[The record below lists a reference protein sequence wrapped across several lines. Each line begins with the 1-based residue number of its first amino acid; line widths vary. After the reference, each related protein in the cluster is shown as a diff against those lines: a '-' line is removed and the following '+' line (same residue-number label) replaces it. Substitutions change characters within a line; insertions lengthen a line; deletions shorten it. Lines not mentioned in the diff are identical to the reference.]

1 MPPAA
6 QPDAQPDAMSASA
19 APAVI
24 RREDYSPPA
33 WRVPDVALR
42 FELAPERTLVHAT
55 LSVERAADGPLVL
68 DCETLELLAVAV
80 DGAAVPAR
88 IADGKLAL
96 DIAGDRA
103 TVTTTVAISPAA
115 NTKLMGLYASG
126 GILCTQCEAEGFR
139 RITPFPDRP
148 DVLSRYRVR
157 LEADKAAFP
166 VLLSN
171 GNPGAAGDLGGG
183 RHFAEWDDPFPKPCY
198 LFAVVAGDLAPF
210 RDSFT
215 TTSGRRV
222 DLAIWVREPDLPRCA
237 HAMAALKS
245 SMRWDE
251 EQYGREYD
259 LDVFNIV
266 AVADFNFGAM
276 ENKGLNI
283 FNSKYILADAET
295 ATDADFDAVA
305 AVVAHEYFHNW
316 TGNRVTCRDWFQLS
330 LKEGLTVYRDQEFS
344 ADTGSRAVKRIEDV
358 RVLRAAQFP
367 EDAGPLAHPVRPDSY
382 IEISNFYTAT
392 VYNKGAEVIRMMAAL
407 IGPEAYRRGC
417 DLYFERHDG
426 QAVTVEDWVRAH
438 EAASGRDLAQFR
450 RWYANAGT
458 PKVTLA
464 VAHAGDTATLT
475 LTQSVPDTP
484 GQTAKPP
491 MHMPIRLKLFDAD
504 SGAALGDER
513 LVELTEA
520 TTVLRIDGVARPPL
534 VSINR
539 GFTAPVVVEGA
550 ETRAALARLAAC
562 DDDPFARFEAMQ
574 RLGLDVLTA
583 AAGGADPA
591 DPALVE
597 AVGATLASGLDPA
610 FIAEAVLLPTESFVG
625 DRMALVDP
633 AAIHRGREGARR
645 ALLDAHRDAWWRVY
659 RSNSDNRY
667 EATGPAKARRRLK
680 NVALA
685 YLCADDGADA
695 IAAAAAQFDAAD
707 NMTDRIAAL
716 GVLVNSARPARE
728 AALAAFHR
736 KFAGDA
742 LVIDKWFTAQAL
754 STRADALQQALALRD
769 HPDFTRNNP
778 NRLRALVG
786 AFGVNQ
792 ARLHDPAGAGYR
804 FIADEVL
811 AVDAINPQSA
821 ARIVQPLTRWRRFA
835 APQAGLMKAE
845 LERLAAHPGLSRDV
859 FEVVS
864 KGLA

>member
-1 MPPAA
+1 M
-6 QPDAQPDAMSASA
+6 PDAMTA
-19 APAVI
+19 AVQPPVI
-24 RREDYSPPA
+24 RREDYAPPA
-33 WRVPDVALR
+33 WLVPDVSLR
-42 FELAPERTLVHAT
+42 FELAAERTLVHAT
-55 LSVERAADGPLVL
+55 LNVTRNGMHVEPLRLDG
-68 DCETLELLAVAV
+68 DELELLALAV
-80 DGAAVPAR
+80 DGVSVAPTYEGGRLVVA
-88 IADGKLAL
+88 
-96 DIAGDRA
+96 IAGDRA

-139 RITPFPDRP
+139 RITFFPDRP

-157 LEADKAAFP
+157 LEADATTFP

-171 GNPGAAGDLGGG
+171 GNKVSVGDLGGG

-198 LFAVVAGDLAPF
+198 LFAVVAGDLAAF

-215 TTSGRRV
+215 TMSGRTV
-222 DLAIWVREPDLPRCA
+222 DLGIWVRESDLSRCA
-237 HAMAALKS
+237 HAMAALKA

-251 EQYGREYD
+251 EHYGREYD

-266 AVADFNFGAM
+266 AVSDFNFGAM

-407 IGPEAYRRGC
+407 IGPEAYRKGC
-417 DLYFERHDG
+417 DFYFERHDG
-426 QAVTVEDWVRAH
+426 QAVTVEDWVCAH
-438 EAASGRDLAQFR
+438 EHASGRDLGQFR
-450 RWYANAGT
+450 RWYSQAGT
-458 PKVTLA
+458 PKVRLA

-475 LTQSVPDTP
+475 LMQSVPDTP
-484 GQTAKPP
+484 GQSGKAP
-491 MHMPIRLKLFDAD
+491 MHLPLRLKLFDPAT
-504 SGAALGDER
+504 GAALTGER
-513 LVELTEA
+513 LVELREAKTE
-520 TTVLRIDGVARPPL
+520 LRIDGVPRPPL

-539 GFTAPVVVEGA
+539 GFTAPVVVEG
-550 ETRAALARLAAC
+550 EESREALAKLAAC
-562 DDDPFARFEAMQ
+562 DDDPFARYEAMQ

-597 AVGATLASGLDPA
+597 AIGATLTSGLDPA
-610 FIAEAVLLPTESFVG
+610 FIAEAVLLPTEAFVG
-625 DRMALVDP
+625 DRMPLVDP
-633 AAIHRGREGARR
+633 NGIHQGREAARR
-645 ALLDAHRDAWWRVY
+645 ALLGAHRDLWWQVY
-659 RSNSDNRY
+659 RANSDNRY
-667 EATGPAKARRRLK
+667 EGSGPAKARRRLK
-680 NVALA
+680 NIALA
-685 YLCADDGADA
+685 YLCADDGEEA
-695 IAAAAAQFDAAD
+695 IAAAATQFGAAD

-716 GVLVNSARPARE
+716 GVLVNSVRPARE
-728 AALAAFHR
+728 EALAAFHR
-736 KFAGDA
+736 KFADDA

-754 STRADALQQALALRD
+754 STRADALEQALTLRD
-769 HPDFTRNNP
+769 HPDFTRSNP

-792 ARLHDPAGAGYR
+792 ARLHDAKGAGYR

-821 ARIVQPLTRWRRFA
+821 ARIIQPLTRWRRFA
-835 APQAGLMKAE
+835 APHGDLMKAE